1 MYGNKQKAQ
10 KAMQNQ
16 HRSKDKHTNRKTTIW
31 IRCHSEQLQPKQMQH
46 KALQSSKHR
55 GRVEVKEEA
64 ATADAKNKSLHR

>member
-16 HRSKDKHTNRKTTIW
+16 HRSKDKHTNRKW

-64 ATADAKNKSLHR
+64 AKADVKNKSLHR